1 MTIDEWKTILRN
13 TEQTVEAYQEVD
25 QNYRAYV
32 NSLNE
37 AEKKQFL
44 ADGGW
49 SIGEMIFMML
59 SALESVQKNNDG
71 IREG

>member
-1 MTIDEWKTILRN
+1 MTINEWKAILRN
-13 TEQTVEAYQEVD
+13 TEQTVKDYQEVAEK
-25 QNYRAYV
+25 YRAYV

-49 SIGEMIFMML
+49 SIGETIFMML